1 MFIPCFQITVGMQT
15 ERVELHHGRNRLVS
29 EHQTSDA
36 SIGYPPGL
44 TRERFISFARNTI
57 NRGILQKHYS
67 RRKRRKPINANF
79 RLLSFINEQN

>member
-1 MFIPCFQITVGMQT
+1 MYDT
-15 ERVELHHGRNRLVS
+15 
-29 EHQTSDA
+29 

-67 RRKRRKPINANF
+67 PRKGRNSTIHQFPVIQ
-79 RLLSFINEQN
+79 IH